1 MHLPHQ
7 RSSAWQPLPPRGG
20 EAKEQAEHAL
30 QLTTLE
36 FCCIIRIHLNH
47 GSKLHQ
53 NGGPLGGNRKLLLF
67 LSPLWLVGK
76 NIVKCE
82 RYPGTRGFDL
92 IEGKQPK
99 SEWNIWR
106 QIKVVYSFQVEL
118 SPRQQALAVY
128 SQSSQVF
135 CSDAFSEMED
145 HWPAFWALKRYFLCS
160 LMLRLHPTTFFPS
173 SFPRFLQTS
182 HNFCWLLIIG
192 GDMIRLHNLPTI
204 AMYWLTTPLACFISF
219 AFLGLFEELLYTCR
233 WLYAIH
239 YIPHN
244 QCIFEKSHKIR
255 INSSK
260 HPH

>member
-145 HWPAFWALKRYFLCS
+145 HWPAFLGTETILFVQPDVKV
-160 LMLRLHPTTFFPS
+160 
-173 SFPRFLQTS
+173 TS
-182 HNFCWLLIIG
+182 HNIFPKFISKISSNLPQFLLIAYYRG
-192 GDMIRLHNLPTI
+192 WYDQI
-204 AMYWLTTPLACFISF
+204 AQFTNNCNVLAHHPPC
-219 AFLGLFEELLYTCR
+219 LLYIFCLLGIIWRTAVYMSLVVCHS
-233 WLYAIH
+233 LYPTTSVH
-239 YIPHN
+239 LRKIP
-244 QCIFEKSHKIR
+244 
-255 INSSK
+255 
-260 HPH
+260 